1 MFSYLTLIK
10 NRILKHTYK
19 HAITSLLSAFGPKSH
34 SPAYIYTINIRLFY
48 LLYPLCRPKTP
59 LQGFD
64 HSTFSLPN
72 QLSRQKNTPAR
83 LLSFDFLSANPVI
96 PPKQHLCKA
105 SIIQSDNNHI
115 HILQTDRG
123 SQASPILL
131 MLVNSFL
138 LLIPRLRPPHWLRYV
153 RKRRSQRWHF
163 RQGGCRRGFLR

>member
-48 LLYPLCRPKTP
+48 LLYPLCRPKIP

-64 HSTFSLPN
+64 HSTIFY
-72 QLSRQKNTPAR
+72 AE
-83 LLSFDFLSANPVI
+83 PVI
-96 PPKQHLCKA
+96 PPKQHPCKA

-131 MLVNSFL
+131 MLVNSFQL
-138 LLIPRLRPPHWLRYV
+138 LTPRLRPPRWPRYV